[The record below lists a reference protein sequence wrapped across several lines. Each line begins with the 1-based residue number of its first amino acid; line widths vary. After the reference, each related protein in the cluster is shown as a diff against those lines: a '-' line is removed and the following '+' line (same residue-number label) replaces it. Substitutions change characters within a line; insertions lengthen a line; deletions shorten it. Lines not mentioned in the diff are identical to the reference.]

1 MRVNEVEQELAD
13 AAPDHGVTSLSGY
26 PAPPGRFDRPVH
38 AYPHT
43 VQQSDVGETEV
54 KMESQADVAAMAEP
68 AAEDRKPDR
77 RSVPERLSS
86 STSVEIGGLALP
98 ATPGSL
104 SAARR
109 QDVKL
114 YSSPEN
120 VTHSF

>member
-1 MRVNEVEQELAD
+1 MQ
-13 AAPDHGVTSLSGY
+13 
-26 PAPPGRFDRPVH
+26 
-38 AYPHT
+38 
-43 VQQSDVGETEV
+43 
-54 KMESQADVAAMAEP
+54 SQADVAAMAEP
-68 AAEDRKPDR
+68 AAEDRK
-77 RSVPERLSS
+77 PERLSS

-114 YSSPEN
+114 YSSPKN

>member
-1 MRVNEVEQELAD
+1 MQ
-13 AAPDHGVTSLSGY
+13 
-26 PAPPGRFDRPVH
+26 
-38 AYPHT
+38 
-43 VQQSDVGETEV
+43 
-54 KMESQADVAAMAEP
+54 SQADVAAMAEP

-77 RSVPERLSS
+77 RRLPERLSS

-104 SAARR
+104 SAACR

-120 VTHSF
+120 VTHSV